1 MKSKFGAVAILVLAQ
16 SAWAQSSVTMFGL
29 IDAGIS
35 YVSNEGGGKNI
46 KFDDGIFTPNLFGL
60 RGVEDLGGGYRATFA
75 LVDQFSMANGSTIG
89 NGIFARNAYVGL
101 ESDRLGSFTLGNQ
114 YEFMVDSI
122 FAKGNDIAM
131 DLTGLYGFRNG
142 PFQALSLPGNPTGA
156 FDWDRVAG
164 SKPVASSLK
173 YHSPTIGGLSGG
185 VMYGF
190 GGVAG
195 SIGANNTV
203 SAGLNYDFGP
213 FGLGAAY
220 TNEKYGAAAGQPST
234 SVRNWGAGMHYSFGA
249 VTAKATVTTVH
260 NSFNGAGVWMAEAG
274 GVWKMRPDVFLGGSY
289 MYMKGNEALNENH
302 AHQVNAS
309 LQYLLSKRTMVY
321 LSAAYQ
327 RANAGANAQ
336 INGILDANGASSSR
350 TQTVARIGL
359 HTFF

>member
-1 MKSKFGAVAILVLAQ
+1 
-16 SAWAQSSVTMFGL
+16 
-29 IDAGIS
+29 
-35 YVSNEGGGKNI
+35 
-46 KFDDGIFTPNLFGL
+46 
-60 RGVEDLGGGYRATFA
+60 
-75 LVDQFSMANGSTIG
+75 MANGSIIG
-89 NGIFARNAYVGL
+89 NGIFACNAYVGV
-101 ESDRLGSFTLGNQ
+101 ESGRLGSFTLGNQ

-122 FAKGNDIAM
+122 FAKGNEIAM

-173 YHSPTIGGLSGG
+173 YHSPTIGGLSDG

-203 SAGLNYDFGP
+203 SAGLNYDLGS

-220 TNEKYGAAAGQPST
+220 TNEKYGAAAGILST

-249 VTAKATVTTVH
+249 VTAKAMVTTVH
-260 NSFNGAGVWMAEAG
+260 NSFNGAGVCMAEAG
-274 GVWKMRPDVFLGGSY
+274 SVWRMRPDVFLGASY
-289 MYMKGNEALNENH
+289 MYMKGNEALNDNH

-309 LQYLLSKRTMVY
+309 LQYLLSKRTMVC

-327 RANAGANAQ
+327 RANDGAQAQ
-336 INGILDANGASSSR
+336 INGIPDATGASSSQN
-350 TQTVARIGL
+350 QTIARIGV
-359 HTFF
+359 HTLF